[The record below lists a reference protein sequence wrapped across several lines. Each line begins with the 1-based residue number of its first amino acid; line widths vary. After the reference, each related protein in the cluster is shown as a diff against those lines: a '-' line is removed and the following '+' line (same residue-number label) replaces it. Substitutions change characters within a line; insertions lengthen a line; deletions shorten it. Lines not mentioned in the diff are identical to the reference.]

1 MNDNLNDL
9 VNLGDDD
16 EVEQMD
22 DMDGFVSENIDSMRN
37 EDKFIKSEFRH
48 DELFEIGYL
57 AIWSLSSWKLGN
69 GIDKLRDDSD
79 ITYWQSDGTLP
90 HFVNIQFHK
99 KVYTPNRITVRAGT
113 HFGDLQDLRTVEL
126 DRPCGWIDIQI
137 SGDEVLRIKQQ
148 FKLNT
153 NYEDDSDEELITFP
167 ATESFPVV
175 R

>member
-48 DELFEIGYL
+48 D
-57 AIWSLSSWKLGN
+57 
-69 GIDKLRDDSD
+69 
-79 ITYWQSDGTLP
+79 
-90 HFVNIQFHK
+90 
-99 KVYTPNRITVRAGT
+99 AGT

>member
-22 DMDGFVSENIDSMRN
+22 DMDGFQISIWVDYKN
-37 EDKFIKSEFRH
+37 
-48 DELFEIGYL
+48 DE
-57 AIWSLSSWKLGN
+57 S
-69 GIDKLRDDSD
+69 
-79 ITYWQSDGTLP
+79 
-90 HFVNIQFHK
+90 
-99 KVYTPNRITVRAGT
+99 YTPNRITVRAGT

-137 SGDEVLRIKQQ
+137 SGDEILRIKQQ

>member
-48 DELFEIGYL
+48 DVILLTGSI
-57 AIWSLSSWKLGN
+57 
-69 GIDKLRDDSD
+69 
-79 ITYWQSDGTLP
+79 SDGTLP

-99 KVYTPNRITVRAGT
+99 KVFVVQISIWVDYKNDESYTPNRITVRAGT

-137 SGDEVLRIKQQ
+137 SGDEILRIKQQ